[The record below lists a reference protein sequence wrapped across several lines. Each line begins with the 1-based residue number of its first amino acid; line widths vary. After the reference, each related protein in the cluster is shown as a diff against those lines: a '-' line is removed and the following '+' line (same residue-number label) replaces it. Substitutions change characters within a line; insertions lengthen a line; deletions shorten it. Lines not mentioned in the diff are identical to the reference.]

1 MEVDLVYRFTY
12 LAHLVFVCFDFCM
25 SFSVVIHWAKKT
37 VLFRKKC
44 SKEIGL
50 CNS

>member
-25 SFSVVIHWAKKT
+25 SFSVVIHWVKKLFHFAKKS
-37 VLFRKKC
+37 VLKK
-44 SKEIGL
+44 
-50 CNS
+50 